1 MSFLGMG
8 SLEILIILLVAFIL
22 LGPERMIDAGRLLGK
37 ATRGIRN
44 LTAEL
49 HDVTINNVP
58 TNPEVDANLI
68 HKTGEDSTEAE
79 GKDPVSFKAQSP
91 SKAIDQDDSHLDSTN
106 QHSQ

>member
-49 HDVTINNVP
+49 HDVTINNGP
-58 TNPEVDANLI
+58 TNQEVDANLI
-68 HKTGEDSTEAE
+68 HKTGEDSTDTE
-79 GKDPVSFKAQSP
+79 GRGPVSYKAHQP
-91 SKAIDQDDSHLDSTN
+91 SKAIYQDDSHLGSKNT
-106 QHSQ
+106 HSQ